1 MYLRPVMM
9 NEVVDEDP
17 LQEGSDVDM
26 RYEKRG
32 KWSFS
37 GWLSLVN
44 EVDAKPW
51 ASVVYILGGWSGS
64 ATEIKN

>member
-32 KWSFS
+32 K
-37 GWLSLVN
+37 
-44 EVDAKPW
+44 
-51 ASVVYILGGWSGS
+51 
-64 ATEIKN
+64 